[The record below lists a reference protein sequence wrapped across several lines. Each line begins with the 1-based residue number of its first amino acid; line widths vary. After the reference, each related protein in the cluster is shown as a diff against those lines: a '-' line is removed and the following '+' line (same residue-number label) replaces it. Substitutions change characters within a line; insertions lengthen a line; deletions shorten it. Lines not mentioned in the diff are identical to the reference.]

1 MTLRLKTS
9 VPGGETLPM
18 SATLTMAY
26 FISAHGLGHAARA
39 TAVMMA
45 IQNRTP
51 KTHFHIFTQAPT
63 WFFSDSLTGPH
74 TCHPMD
80 VDVGLVQRSPLEED
94 LPATLARLDAR
105 FPIRE
110 KDLDAYCGEVKALNC
125 GLVICDIAAMG
136 IAVAERLGLPSILV
150 ENFTW
155 DWVYTHYPK
164 APQELRAHA
173 AYQKQLFAKATHR
186 IPAYQK
192 QLFAKATHRIQAEPV
207 CNPLPAEM
215 TVPPVSRP
223 PQTLP
228 AASRQA
234 LGLEPGTPLVLI
246 TMGGTP
252 ATYGFLSRLQ
262 QKREICFLLPGIGRE
277 MRREGNLILL
287 PARSDFR
294 HPDLI
299 AASNAVVGKV
309 GYSTLAEIY
318 HAGVPF
324 GFVRRPHFPE
334 SAPLADYIEKHMPAR
349 EIAFQ
354 DFGRGG
360 WISELA
366 SLLALPPRPPVGPN
380 GADQIAA
387 FVLARAEAASPLGW
401 GAEPL

>member
-1 MTLRLKTS
+1 MTLRLKPS
-9 VPGGETLPM
+9 LPEGETLTM
-18 SATLTMAY
+18 SATVTMAY

-39 TAVMMA
+39 AAVMRA
-45 IQNRTP
+45 IQERAP
-51 KTHFHIFTQAPT
+51 ETHFHIFTQAPT
-63 WFFSDSLTGPH
+63 WFFSDSLAGPH

-80 VDVGLVQRSPLEED
+80 ADVGLVQRSPLEED

-110 KDLDAYCGEVKALNC
+110 KDLSAYCGEVKALNC
-125 GLVICDIAAMG
+125 VLVICDIAAMG

-155 DWVYTHYPK
+155 DWVYSHYPK

-173 AYQKQLFAKATHR
+173 AYQKQLFERAT
-186 IPAYQK
+186 Y
-192 QLFAKATHRIQAEPV
+192 RIQAEPV
-207 CNPLPAEM
+207 CNPLPVEM

-223 PQTLP
+223 PQVHR
-228 AASRQA
+228 AATRQA

-262 QKREICFLLPGIGRE
+262 QRREICFLLPGIGRE

-299 AASNAVVGKV
+299 AASDAVVGKI

-334 SAPLADYIEKHMPAR
+334 SAPLADYIGKHMPAR

-354 DFGRGG
+354 DFGQGG

-366 SLLALPPRPPVGPN
+366 ALLALPPRPPVGPN
-380 GADQIAA
+380 GADPIAA
-387 FVLARAEAASPLGW
+387 FVLAQAGVAAPAPG